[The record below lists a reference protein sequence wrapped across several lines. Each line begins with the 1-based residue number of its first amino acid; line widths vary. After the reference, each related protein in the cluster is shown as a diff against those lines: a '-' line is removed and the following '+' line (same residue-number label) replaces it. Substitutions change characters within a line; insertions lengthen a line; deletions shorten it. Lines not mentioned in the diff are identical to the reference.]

1 MIETEMQTPYMKE
14 QLKIYQTTVSEYLQL
29 DDKTKTF
36 FYEFCN
42 LAFQKKYSYNEFIK
56 KSDEYTLSDN
66 IKWYILGNFCVDK
79 VLQTDCQFIEFF
91 EWFNRYSHLNAYL
104 FYSKILT
111 EKFQNKTL
119 LKKYTDKLDGIIDYA
134 NQTFLNYI
142 REDEKPAFKEFL
154 KKNAENSDILNIL
167 NDRTR
172 MHYRYISNGV
182 LYFALTPILN
192 LDIKKVVKIL
202 SKINCI
208 FLLEDFLTINTIEY
222 DIELICKIL
231 SLAPKITNNSEKWNN
246 KAILL
251 PLLTIILNNN
261 LLHVYELYKNT
272 THEVDDILKKHIE
285 LFIKQ
290 LKQRPDCNFFIQ
302 KWLLH
307 LVSILDSR
315 SETYKKITQMTIQII
330 GLEIVEQDESFSKN
344 FFENEHL
351 SNKRKELLLALIYTT
366 DSMNFP
372 LEYLKLFRDYI
383 LDLSNKI
390 YISSDK
396 SFIKTE
402 HYLLSQLFIEI
413 DKPADEWQK
422 IWNALYIER
431 QKAMHSNYED
441 NMHNISHSQ
450 YLILTGI
457 AVIEYFIS
465 KKQVNSAT
473 TFFENIWKAL
483 MELYLTMRYFL
494 HEDFLHNMIVR
505 YIILENLIGIDSQAE
520 INMVKDNPELIS
532 NIILNLKNNNFD
544 ITFISK
550 NDSILH
556 SLNTCITQ
564 WKISDKKHIKFKE
577 NYYLEL
583 ENIYNK
589 YCLKKF

>member
-14 QLKIYQTTVSEYLQL
+14 QLKIYQATVSEYLQL

-330 GLEIVEQDESFSKN
+330 GLEIVEQDKSFSKN
-344 FFENEHL
+344 FFKNEYL

-505 YIILENLIGIDSQAE
+505 YIILKNLIGIDFQSE
-520 INMVKDNPELIS
+520 INMVKNNPELIS
-532 NIILNLKNNNFD
+532 NIILNLKNNNCD

-556 SLNTCITQ
+556 SLNTCVTQ

>member
-14 QLKIYQTTVSEYLQL
+14 QLKIYQATVSEYLQL

-56 KSDEYTLSDN
+56 KSDEYILSDN

-290 LKQRPDCNFFIQ
+290 LKQRSDCNFFIQ

-330 GLEIVEQDESFSKN
+330 GLEIVEQDKSFSKN
-344 FFENEHL
+344 FFENEYL

-505 YIILENLIGIDSQAE
+505 YIILKNLIGIDFQSE

-532 NIILNLKNNNFD
+532 NIILNLKNNNCD

-564 WKISDKKHIKFKE
+564 WKISDKKYIKFKE

>member
-1 MIETEMQTPYMKE
+1 MIEIEMQTPYMKE
-14 QLKIYQTTVSEYLQL
+14 QLKIYQATVSEYLQL

-290 LKQRPDCNFFIQ
+290 LKQRSDCNFFIQ

-330 GLEIVEQDESFSKN
+330 GLEIVEQDKSFSKN
-344 FFENEHL
+344 FFENEYL

-473 TFFENIWKAL
+473 TFFENIWNAL

-505 YIILENLIGIDSQAE
+505 YIILKNLIGIDFQSE

-532 NIILNLKNNNFD
+532 NIILNLKNNNCD

>member
-1 MIETEMQTPYMKE
+1 
-14 QLKIYQTTVSEYLQL
+14 
-29 DDKTKTF
+29 
-36 FYEFCN
+36 
-42 LAFQKKYSYNEFIK
+42 
-56 KSDEYTLSDN
+56 
-66 IKWYILGNFCVDK
+66 
-79 VLQTDCQFIEFF
+79 
-91 EWFNRYSHLNAYL
+91 
-104 FYSKILT
+104 
-111 EKFQNKTL
+111 
-119 LKKYTDKLDGIIDYA
+119 
-134 NQTFLNYI
+134 
-142 REDEKPAFKEFL
+142 
-154 KKNAENSDILNIL
+154 
-167 NDRTR
+167 
-172 MHYRYISNGV
+172 
-182 LYFALTPILN
+182 
-192 LDIKKVVKIL
+192 
-202 SKINCI
+202 
-208 FLLEDFLTINTIEY
+208 
-222 DIELICKIL
+222 
-231 SLAPKITNNSEKWNN
+231 
-246 KAILL
+246 
-251 PLLTIILNNN
+251 
-261 LLHVYELYKNT
+261 
-272 THEVDDILKKHIE
+272 
-285 LFIKQ
+285 
-290 LKQRPDCNFFIQ
+290 
-302 KWLLH
+302 
-307 LVSILDSR
+307 
-315 SETYKKITQMTIQII
+315 MTIQII
-330 GLEIVEQDESFSKN
+330 GLEIVEQDKSFSKN
-344 FFENEHL
+344 FFENEYL

-505 YIILENLIGIDSQAE
+505 YIILKNLIGIDFQAE

-532 NIILNLKNNNFD
+532 NIILNLKNNNCD

>member
-66 IKWYILGNFCVDK
+66 IKSYILGNFCVDK

-330 GLEIVEQDESFSKN
+330 GLEIVEQDKSFSKN
-344 FFENEHL
+344 FFENEYL

-505 YIILENLIGIDSQAE
+505 YIILKNLIGIDSQAE

-532 NIILNLKNNNFD
+532 NIILNLKNNNCD

>member
-14 QLKIYQTTVSEYLQL
+14 QLKIYQATVSEYLQL

-290 LKQRPDCNFFIQ
+290 LKQRSDCNFFIQ

-330 GLEIVEQDESFSKN
+330 GLEIVEQDKSFSKN
-344 FFENEHL
+344 FFENEYL

-473 TFFENIWKAL
+473 TFFENIWNAL

-505 YIILENLIGIDSQAE
+505 YIILKNLIGIDFQSE

-532 NIILNLKNNNFD
+532 NIILNLKNNNCD